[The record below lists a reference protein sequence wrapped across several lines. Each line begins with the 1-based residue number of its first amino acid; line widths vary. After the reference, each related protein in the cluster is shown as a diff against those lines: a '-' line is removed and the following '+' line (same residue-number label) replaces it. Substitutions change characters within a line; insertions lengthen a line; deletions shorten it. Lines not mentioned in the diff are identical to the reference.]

1 MSRRGRGMRVRG
13 NLGITPEWRCFL
25 TAGLAIGVVI
35 LGGLIACSKQPPQKK
50 TVSDTTKAFDAI
62 FGELPR
68 LPALAPG
75 FASVAY
81 FPSSLEPGKFH
92 PVPIFSVERGKE
104 EMLVIRAVVE
114 GIGGEEEGPVVT
126 LLKEI
131 SLPFPYGSKLV
142 SLSYDGDLVKVTV
155 GGHFR
160 SDYLSAEQKET
171 AAKALALTVSQF
183 GKAKRVKVID
193 ASGMAGFDTAIKE
206 AEIIDIGS
214 PRVLGLMAIQ
224 EEAGRPPSVLSV
236 LFDRPVFIEDAAI
249 YPPGGDEPYPGEVY
263 STGFGM
269 TLELHPE
276 PKISF
281 DSWKEYRIRLRIRDG
296 KGRRTEEDRQWRP
309 KVVSRH

>member
-1 MSRRGRGMRVRG
+1 MSLRGKGMRVRG
-13 NLGITPEWRCFL
+13 NLGIPPGWRCFL
-25 TAGLAIGVVI
+25 TAGLATGVVV
-35 LGGLIACSKQPPQKK
+35 LAGLIACSRQPPSNK
-50 TVSDTTKAFDAI
+50 TLSDTTKAFDAL

-81 FPSSLEPGKFH
+81 FPSSLEPGKFR

-114 GIGGEEEGPVVT
+114 GIGGEEEGPVGA

-142 SLSYDGDLVKVTV
+142 SLSYDGGLVKVTV

-183 GKAKRVKVID
+183 GRAKRVEVID
-193 ASGMAGFDTAIKE
+193 ASGMAGFDTAAKGG
-206 AEIIDIGS
+206 EIIDIGS

-224 EEAGRPPSVLSV
+224 EEAGRPPSFLSV
-236 LFDRPVFIEDAAI
+236 LFDRPVFIEDATF
-249 YPPGGDEPYPGEVY
+249 YPPGGNEPYPGEVY

-276 PKISF
+276 PKTF
-281 DSWKEYRIRLRIRDG
+281 FNTWKEYRIRLRIRDG

>member
-1 MSRRGRGMRVRG
+1 MSRRREGVRTRV
-13 NLGITPEWRCFL
+13 NLGVPAVWRCFL
-25 TAGLAIGVVI
+25 TAGLATGVIV
-35 LGGLIACSKQPPQKK
+35 LAGLIACSKQPSPKK
-50 TVSDTTKAFDAI
+50 TLSDKTKAFDAV

-68 LPALAPG
+68 LPVVAPG

-81 FPSSLEPGKFH
+81 FPSSLEPGKFR

-114 GIGGEEEGPVVT
+114 GIGGEEEGPV
-126 LLKEI
+126 LPLRKEI
-131 SLPFPYGSKLV
+131 SLPFPHGSKLV
-142 SLSYDGDLVKVTV
+142 SLSYDGGLVKVTV

-160 SDYLSAEQKET
+160 SDSLAAEQKET

-183 GKAKRVKVID
+183 GKGKRVEVID
-193 ASGMAGFDTAIKE
+193 ASGMAGFDTAVKE
-206 AEIIDIGS
+206 AEIVDVGP

-224 EEAGRPPSVLSV
+224 EEAGRPLAVLSV
-236 LFDRPVFIEDAAI
+236 LFDRPVFIEDAAF
-249 YPPGGDEPYPGEVY
+249 YPSGGNEPYTGDVY

-276 PKISF
+276 PKTFF
-281 DSWKEYRIRLRIRDG
+281 DSRKEYRIRLKVRDG

>member
-1 MSRRGRGMRVRG
+1 MRVRG
-13 NLGITPEWRCFL
+13 NFGITPGWRCFL
-25 TAGLAIGVVI
+25 AAGLATGVVI
-35 LGGLIACSKQPPQKK
+35 LAGLIACSKQPPPRKK
-50 TVSDTTKAFDAI
+50 LSDTTKAFDAV

-68 LPALAPG
+68 LPAFAPG

-81 FPSSLEPGKFH
+81 FPSSLEPGKFR

-142 SLSYDGDLVKVTV
+142 SLSYDGSLVKVTV

-160 SDYLSAEQKET
+160 SDSLSAAQKET

-183 GKAKRVKVID
+183 GKAKRVEVID
-193 ASGMAGFDTAIKE
+193 ASGMAGFDTAARE
-206 AEIIDIGS
+206 AEIVDIGP

-236 LFDRPVFIEDAAI
+236 LFDRPVFIEDAAF

-269 TLELHPE
+269 TLELHPR
-276 PKISF
+276 KKTFF
-281 DSWKEYRIRLRIRDG
+281 DSYKEYRIRLRMRDG